1 MRFKTNNTD
10 RNNLKIMALGGF
22 GSVTQN
28 LFVYEYQ
35 DNILIVDCGVGFKE
49 EKGKEGLVIPD
60 FTYLLQN
67 RKKIRGIVFTHGHED
82 HIGGLP
88 YLLSK
93 IQGEV
98 PLYAPRLTKA
108 LIEEKFK
115 EKNIRADVTL
125 IDSNTKLNLKPFL
138 VEFMFINHSIPDTF
152 HFFIKTPCGN
162 VYHGSDF
169 KFDWTPVIN
178 RQSEIGKIAL
188 AGNQGIDLL
197 LSDCLRSERKG
208 YTLSES
214 MVEESLD
221 REIRKCKGKF
231 FITTISSN
239 ISRWQQALNVI
250 SRYHRKAVLVGRSV
264 EKVLTIAQ
272 ELGYLKV
279 PKDIIVPIKKAHFYR
294 DNQLAFLIAGCQAQ
308 EGSALDRL
316 ASGKSQ
322 IKIKPKD
329 KVVFSADYIP
339 GNEAAIRRLVDK
351 LSLIG
356 ADVSYSDISNDLHVS
371 GHGSQSDLALLI
383 SLTGPKYLLPIGGAF
398 RQMKQYSIL
407 ACKMGYDPNRIL
419 LPKVNQVIEMSSDGR
434 VKLGQ
439 TITLQL
445 KFIPQ

>member
-1 MRFKTNNTD
+1 MRFKANNTN
-10 RNNLKIMALGGF
+10 RKNLKIMALGGF

-35 DNILIVDCGVGFKE
+35 DNILIVDCGIGFKE
-49 EKGKEGLVIPD
+49 ENGKEGIIIPD
-60 FTYLLQN
+60 ITYLLQN

-93 IQGEV
+93 IREKI

-115 EKNIRADVTL
+115 EKNIRADVIL

-188 AGNQGIDLL
+188 AGHQGIDLL

-208 YTLSES
+208 YTPSES

-250 SRYHRKAVLVGRSV
+250 SRYHKKVVLVGRSV

-272 ELGYLKV
+272 KLGYLKV
-279 PKDIIVPIKKAHFYR
+279 PKDLIVPIKKAHFYR
-294 DNQLAFLIAGCQAQ
+294 DDQLAFLIAGCQAQ
-308 EGSALDRL
+308 EGSALDKV

-322 IKIKPKD
+322 IKIKARD

-351 LSLIG
+351 LSLLG

-371 GHGSQSDLALLI
+371 GHGSQNDLALLI
-383 SLTGPKYLLPIGGAF
+383 SLTNPKYLLPIGGAF

-407 ACKMGYDPNRIL
+407 ARKMGYDPNRIL
-419 LPKVNQVIEMSSDGR
+419 LPKVNQVVEMSSNGR
-434 VKLGQ
+434 VSLGQ
-439 TITLQL
+439 TITLQP
-445 KFIPQ
+445 KFIS